1 MEEERLRRLE
11 TIRLT
16 GAMVIDAID
25 QAAMASLIQRH
36 RFDPIP
42 IPIPKRRDTASPT
55 KTTKARA
62 KAKAGRAANLKRK
75 RK

>member
-25 QAAMASLIQRH
+25 QAAMAPLIQRH
-36 RFDPIP
+36 RFD
-42 IPIPKRRDTASPT
+42 PIPKRRDTASPT